1 MSSPARCSGPA
12 AGILNALIICAGFY
26 CLFVGV
32 ALAGGGS
39 ALLASVLLL
48 MALLHGCLTGP
59 ARSAV
64 TSKRAPVAFE
74 RSTPTYSA
82 ASSHN

>member
-12 AGILNALIICAGFY
+12 AGILNALIICAGVY
-26 CLFVGV
+26 SLLVGV
-32 ALAGGGS
+32 ALAGGRS
-39 ALLASVLLL
+39 ALLASVLLV

-64 TSKRAPVAFE
+64 TSKRPPVAFE
-74 RSTPTYSA
+74 RSTPA
-82 ASSHN
+82 F